1 MLQAYLL
8 AGSADSPLT
17 RRCIAIDSSLCQ
29 LSSRLSRTI
38 TCAMSKSTFG
48 RDKMVATTSERLQ
61 SPFLKA
67 YINALRSYLAPESDL
82 SAAGKAI
89 FVSTN
94 LQRGIPIKTF
104 AEYINVRLY
113 SIADSVQSGGPV
125 FSEAEASYVDF
136 LKE

>member
-1 MLQAYLL
+1 
-8 AGSADSPLT
+8 
-17 RRCIAIDSSLCQ
+17 
-29 LSSRLSRTI
+29 
-38 TCAMSKSTFG
+38 MSEVTFG
-48 RDKMVATTSERLQ
+48 RDKMISTSSEKLQ

-67 YINALRSYLAPESDL
+67 YVNALRSHLAPESDL
-82 SAAGKAI
+82 FAAGKAI

-104 AEYINVRLY
+104 VEYINVRLY

-136 LKE
+136 IKEQVLREDLQSID